1 MSILAYIIIATG
13 LEAGVSL
20 IGRLIAIFN
29 ADQIKKAAHFVVSF
43 AVGALL
49 AVAFLDL
56 LPEAIHLGEEAGIA
70 VEGMTGI
77 FFFVLFGVFLFFILE
92 KFLFW
97 YHCHDD
103 GHCPVHTYTYLIL
116 WGDALH
122 NLIDGVIIALAFLV
136 DIRLGVV
143 TTIAVLLHEIPQEM
157 TDFSILLH
165 GGMARRR
172 ALVYNFLVALPAL
185 CGGIL
190 TYIFADSIAS
200 ILPYAIALAAGN
212 FIYLA
217 AVDLMPELHE
227 QASLKHSFFQIAF
240 LALGAFIVVLP
251 GFFFEH

>member
-13 LEAGVSL
+13 LEASVSF
-20 IGRLIAIFN
+20 IGRLFAIFN
-29 ADQIKKAAHFVVSF
+29 ADQIKKTTHFVVSF

-56 LPEAIHLGEEAGIA
+56 IPEAVHLGREAGIA
-70 VEGMTGI
+70 TEGVTGI
-77 FFFVLFGVFLFFILE
+77 FFFVLFGMVLFFILE

-97 YHCHDD
+97 YHCHDE
-103 GHCPVHTYTYLIL
+103 GNCPVHTYTYLIL

-143 TTIAVLLHEIPQEM
+143 TTIAVVFHEIPQEM

-165 GGMARRR
+165 GGMARRK
-172 ALVYNFLVALPAL
+172 ALVYNFLVALPAVA
-185 CGGIL
+185 GGIL
-190 TYIFADSIAS
+190 TYIFADSVAS
-200 ILPYAIALAAGN
+200 VLPYAIALAAGN

-227 QASLKHSFFQIAF
+227 RTSLKHAFFQIMF
-240 LALGAFIVVLP
+240 LILGAFIVVLP
-251 GFFFEH
+251 GFFFE

>member
-13 LEAGVSL
+13 LEASVSL

-29 ADQIKKAAHFVVSF
+29 ADHIKKAAHFVVSF

-56 LPEAIHLGEEAGIA
+56 IPEAVHLGEEAGIA
-70 VEGMTGI
+70 TSGVTGI

-157 TDFSILLH
+157 TDFSIVLH

-172 ALVYNFLVALPAL
+172 ALIYNFLVALPAL

-190 TYIFADSIAS
+190 TYIFANSIAS
-200 ILPYAIALAAGN
+200 IIPYAIALAAGN

-240 LALGAFIVVLP
+240 LVLGAFIVVLP